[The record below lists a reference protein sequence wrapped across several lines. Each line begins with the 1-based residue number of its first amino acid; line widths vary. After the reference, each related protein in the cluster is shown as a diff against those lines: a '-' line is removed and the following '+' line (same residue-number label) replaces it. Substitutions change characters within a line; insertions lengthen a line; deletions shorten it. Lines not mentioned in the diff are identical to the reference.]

1 MTFAIAILNY
11 NGSIL
16 LKRFI
21 PDIIKNCE
29 GARIYLIDNNSSDLS
44 VSFLKKN
51 YSQVSVIQLDSN
63 YGYARGYNL
72 GLKKINEDVVVFL
85 NNDAVFKDKES
96 FTELCK
102 TFISNKSISIAQPRI
117 LDYNNKDKYEYAG
130 ASGGYLDLLCY
141 PFCRGRI
148 INKIESSE
156 KYKTTREIF
165 WASGSC
171 FAIRKVI
178 FNELNGF
185 DGDFFCHMEEIDLC
199 WRLKHIKPNHKI
211 ITLGKSTVY
220 HIGGGTMQYDST
232 KKSYLNFRNSIM
244 MMIKNLPQSYI
255 IPVLFLRFISDI
267 IIMLYHLVFL
277 KFKLSFTIISAYF
290 YNIINFKRNFSKR
303 SHMKKYKYYYY
314 CRSILLEYYFFQKKS
329 FSSLK

>member
-21 PDIIKNCE
+21 PEIIKNCE
-29 GARIYLIDNNSSDLS
+29 GAKIYMIDNNSTDLS
-44 VSFLKKN
+44 VSFIKKN

-63 YGYARGYNL
+63 YGYASGYNL
-72 GLKKINEDVVVFL
+72 GLKKINEDVVILL

-96 FTELCK
+96 FSELCK
-102 TFISNKSISIAQPRI
+102 TFLSNKSISIAQPRI
-117 LDYNNKDKYEYAG
+117 LDFNNRDKYEYAG
-130 ASGGYLDLLCY
+130 ASGGYLDFLCY

-185 DGDFFCHMEEIDLC
+185 DDDFFCHMEEIDLC

-211 ITLGKSTVY
+211 ITIGKSTVY
-220 HIGGGTMQYDST
+220 HIGGGTMQYDSP

-244 MMIKNLPQSYI
+244 MMIKNLPKSYI
-255 IPVLFLRFISDI
+255 IPVLFLRFIFDLLI
-267 IIMLYHLVFL
+267 VLYHLVFL
-277 KFKLSFTIISAYF
+277 KFKISFSIISAYF
-290 YNIINFKRNFSKR
+290 YNIINFKHNFSKR
-303 SHMKKYKYYYY
+303 SHNKKYKYYYY
-314 CRSILLEYYFFQKKS
+314 CRSILLEYYFFQKNS